1 MKSQTQKGFSLIE
14 MIIVVSIFV
23 LLVGGSVVAF
33 SRFGEKQIVKST
45 VSEILSELDE
55 ARSLTLASYDNTV
68 YGVHIE
74 SDQIIFFKGSIYS
87 PSDPDNN
94 IIELSEKVSIS
105 NISLFGGGD
114 DVIFQR
120 LTGKTDQYGTLTISL
135 VSDPTETETITIQE
149 SGIIES
155 DI

>member
-23 LLVGGSVVAF
+23 LLVAGSVVAF
-33 SRFGEKQIVKST
+33 SRFGEKQIIKST
-45 VSEILSELDE
+45 VSEVLSELDE

-74 SDQIIFFKGSIYS
+74 SDKITFFKGSTYS

-94 IIELSEKVSIS
+94 ITELSEKVSIS

-135 VSDPTETETITIQE
+135 VSDPTETKTITIQE